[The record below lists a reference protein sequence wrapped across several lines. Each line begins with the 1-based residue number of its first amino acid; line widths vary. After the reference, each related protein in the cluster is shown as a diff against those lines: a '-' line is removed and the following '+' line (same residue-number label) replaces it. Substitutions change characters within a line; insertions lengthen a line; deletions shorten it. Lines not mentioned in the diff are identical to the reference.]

1 MYNWMIQ
8 RQEPLQSTTSALFY
22 PSHIAI
28 DNLTNWSAYHYG
40 KSHRPN
46 GCIWRTQIPNQARRI
61 VGKIQHDKEKKNDP
75 LDRRIRLTGH
85 ITVMFCHQFK
95 VILFSRFMTR
105 STLCFYKTENVYLF
119 MLSPMLVHVSFQ
131 WNLDSYL
138 CMITNTKDGGSIIT
152 SEAIANTCSKH
163 D

>member
-40 KSHRPN
+40 KSHRPKDSDSQSSQEDRWEN
-46 GCIWRTQIPNQARRI
+46 SARQR
-61 VGKIQHDKEKKNDP
+61 EKNDP

-95 VILFSRFMTR
+95 VILFSRSMTR

-131 WNLDSYL
+131 WILDSYL